1 MATRLCISSVK
12 PQLELQHRD
21 TKEKSW
27 SRHYFVDNQR
37 KTMKDLQLYYTVK
50 WYIHIYIYICT
61 LMYVDLYAFSYDY
74 SLSISYGQCRIECT
88 TVGGQ
93 VVI

>member
-50 WYIHIYIYICT
+50 WYIHIYIYMHAYVRRSICVQLRLLVEYILWT
-61 LMYVDLYAFSYDY
+61 M
-74 SLSISYGQCRIECT
+74 QN
-88 TVGGQ
+88 
-93 VVI
+93 